1 MKIIDILVKISNGEE
16 VPKKIKYKSYILT
29 YKKDVGDYKGYQGDY
44 LFGRL
49 FYGNETHKFIN
60 EEVEIIDDEPKKIEN
75 IDLLILDED
84 MDLKILID
92 YLRVNNKLT
101 KNKLNEIIEKINNYD
116 FCKECY
122 KKIEK

>member
-1 MKIIDILVKISNGEE
+1 MI
-16 VPKKIKYKSYILT
+16 T
-29 YKKDVGDYKGYQGDY
+29 
-44 LFGRL
+44 
-49 FYGNETHKFIN
+49 
-60 EEVEIIDDEPKKIEN
+60 KKIEN

-122 KKIEK
+122 KKIERELENTINTLTIHKN